1 MCVCA
6 EVNLSF
12 DVEIYFKALPSE
24 FAAKWQAVLQELGLQ
39 KTVLVP
45 ADWEIAGSWY
55 LLDKPTDA
63 PDDDDSFAI
72 YVSRVDA
79 ANLVDREFA
88 PDEVALISPA
98 QYRADVSTRLSA
110 GSFALMV
117 AGSIAKLTDGVMW
130 DPQRAASEP
139 LFAADVG
146 PYLPLSSVDDKSTL
160 AERGFY
166 DAHLAWAVAKAAC
179 AYEERA
185 AARPSAA
192 HAPSP
197 QSIEAAPPTWAEQ
210 AKSPTTI
217 IVGCLIVCWVAYKLH
232 KAGYF

>member
-1 MCVCA
+1 VCA

-12 DVEIYFKALPSE
+12 DVEIYFKALPNE
-24 FAAKWQAVLQELGLQ
+24 FAAKWQAALQELGL
-39 KTVLVP
+39 KETVLVP
-45 ADWEIAGSWY
+45 PDWQTGGSWT
-55 LLDKPTDA
+55 LLEKPTDA
-63 PDDDDSFAI
+63 PDADDSFAI

-79 ANLVDREFA
+79 VQLAERDRTA
-88 PDEVALISPA
+88 DEVALLSPA

-117 AGSIAKLTDGVMW
+117 AGSIAKITDGVIW
-130 DPQRAASEP
+130 DPQRAAAEP
-139 LFAADVG
+139 LFAADLA
-146 PYLPLSSVDDKSTL
+146 PYLPPTSADEKYTL

-166 DAHLAWAVAKAAC
+166 DARLAWAVAKAAC
-179 AYEERA
+179 AYEQRVA
-185 AARPSAA
+185 AQPSEA

-197 QSIEAAPPTWAEQ
+197 QPVEAAPPTWAEQ

-217 IVGCLIVCWVAYKLH
+217 VVGLLILCWVVYKLH

>member
-1 MCVCA
+1 M
-6 EVNLSF
+6 SF
-12 DVEIYFKALPSE
+12 DVEIYFRALPKE
-24 FAAKWQAVLQELGLQ
+24 FAAKWQAALRELGLQ
-39 KTVLVP
+39 NTVLVP
-45 ADWEIAGSWY
+45 ADWETAGSWC
-55 LLDKPTDA
+55 LLEKPTDA

-79 ANLVDREFA
+79 AELADKDLA
-88 PDEVALISPA
+88 SDEAALLSTA

-130 DPQRAASEP
+130 DPQRAAVEP
-139 LFAADVG
+139 LFATDVEPFLPPSRADATH
-146 PYLPLSSVDDKSTL
+146 TL

-166 DAHLAWAVAKAAC
+166 DARLAWAVARAAC
-179 AYEERA
+179 AYEQRVA
-185 AARPSAA
+185 AQPSET
-192 HAPSP
+192 HALSP
-197 QSIEAAPPTWAEQ
+197 QPVEAAPPTWAEQ

-217 IVGCLIVCWVAYKLH
+217 VVGLLILCWVVYKLH